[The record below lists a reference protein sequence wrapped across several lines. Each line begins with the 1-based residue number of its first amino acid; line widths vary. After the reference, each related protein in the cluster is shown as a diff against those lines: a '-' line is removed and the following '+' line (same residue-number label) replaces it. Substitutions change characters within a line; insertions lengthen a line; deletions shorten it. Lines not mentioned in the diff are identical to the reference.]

1 MYAFIFL
8 DFVGLVLYV
17 LCLYMQ
23 ICIVYYFCPYLYHCF
38 IHPSTQ
44 ILPFILYLFCYIF
57 FFFPYFFSFSLWADV
72 ACICLFYAAYLPW
85 LTCVRAASAGGLL
98 CTLSRRYA
106 QRSFFFCVF
115 FKYPFFPLHCSV
127 QMPHTHTR
135 NRCRSSAG
143 SAGRPTDTLHTHS
156 TRRNTAAPECRDMNA
171 AAADA
176 RERDTHDHTHTP
188 WCNTRSKADYF
199 GRHTQATQHKM
210 HVLAAHTETL
220 RICWFCTHSTQ
231 TRPRTHNLC
240 LCFLC
245 LWRRC
250 LFFLLFIIS
259 AFASPVQKS
268 STHTHHTHEE
278 DCTFKES
285 TCTHTAQEWLR
296 SSRRR
301 LCRVCWVCPQCTH
314 LLHSHTRSCS
324 ASRSSSA
331 MPSSSHTTTVFPFE
345 CVLSLLTQCPQYL
358 AERMREREKTERFYC
373 FQHAFDNHIYTAPF
387 VLTST
392 EVACTHATHAE
403 PVWWRIYSLCA
414 TDEKQSCEYCIVAYT
429 QRTQS
434 HKRERE
440 P

>member
-1 MYAFIFL
+1 
-8 DFVGLVLYV
+8 
-17 LCLYMQ
+17 MQ
-23 ICIVYYFCPYLYHCF
+23 ICTVYYFSPYLYHFF

-44 ILPFILYLFCYIF
+44 ILSFILYLFYYML

-106 QRSFFFCVF
+106 QRSFFFSVF

-220 RICWFCTHSTQ
+220 RIC
-231 TRPRTHNLC
+231 
-240 LCFLC
+240 
-245 LWRRC
+245 
-250 LFFLLFIIS
+250 
-259 AFASPVQKS
+259 
-268 STHTHHTHEE
+268 
-278 DCTFKES
+278 
-285 TCTHTAQEWLR
+285 
-296 SSRRR
+296 
-301 LCRVCWVCPQCTH
+301 
-314 LLHSHTRSCS
+314 
-324 ASRSSSA
+324 
-331 MPSSSHTTTVFPFE
+331 
-345 CVLSLLTQCPQYL
+345 
-358 AERMREREKTERFYC
+358 
-373 FQHAFDNHIYTAPF
+373 
-387 VLTST
+387 
-392 EVACTHATHAE
+392 
-403 PVWWRIYSLCA
+403 
-414 TDEKQSCEYCIVAYT
+414 
-429 QRTQS
+429 
-434 HKRERE
+434 
-440 P
+440 